1 MPRGKNYKGRKKKNN
16 KNGNYKKFQTKR
28 QSSVNWPLMPETRL
42 ARVNYTTRIRI
53 DPPQVKAGAAE
64 TANNMA
70 IHTFVLNSMF
80 NPDYTTASTV
90 AHSKSGAPK
99 HQPRMYDQWS
109 TFYEYATVV
118 GAKVKMAFTTKQHIQ
133 NFATTHTASGT
144 LTGIPIVREPY
155 PCAIGFLAKEYER
168 NVSPSLRFDDVCEK
182 KQIVMRKTRNVA
194 GTYNMTAKWSLKRDP
209 LYKTELHQSN
219 DNGSDVSW
227 GASFGQDV
235 GENNRRYLH
244 IFANPLTTVDDEDP
258 QPIDILVQM
267 EQIILLSNLRD
278 VAQSH

>member
-1 MPRGKNYKGRKKKNN
+1 MPKGKKYNKKKKNS
-16 KNGNYKKFQTKR
+16 GNRKQFQTRR

-42 ARVNYTTRIRI
+42 AKVNYTTRIRI
-53 DPPQVKAGAAE
+53 DPPQVNAGNLE

-70 IHTFVLNSMF
+70 IHTFVLNSMY
-80 NPDYTTASTV
+80 NPDYTTGSTT

-109 TFYEYATVV
+109 QFYEYATVV
-118 GAKVKMAFTTKQHIQ
+118 GAKARMAFTTKQHIQ

-155 PCAIGFLAKEYER
+155 PCAIGFLKPEYER
-168 NVSPSLRFDDVCEK
+168 NVAPSLRFDDACEK
-182 KQIVMRKTRNVA
+182 KEIVMRKTKNVA
-194 GTYNMTAKWSLKRDP
+194 GTYNMTAKWSLKKDP

-227 GASFGQDV
+227 GASFGSDI
-235 GENNRRYLH
+235 GTNNKRYLH
-244 IFANPLTTVDDEDP
+244 IFANPLSTFDDEDP
-258 QPIDILVQM
+258 QPIDVLVQL

-278 VAQSH
+278 IAQSH

>member
-1 MPRGKNYKGRKKKNN
+1 MPAKKKYNRKKKTRTR
-16 KNGNYKKFQTKR
+16 KQFQTRR

-42 ARVNYTTRIRI
+42 AKVNYTTRIQI

-70 IHTFVLNSMF
+70 IHTFVLNSMY
-80 NPDYTTASTV
+80 NPDYTTAATV

-118 GAKVKMAFTTKQHIQ
+118 GAKVRMAFTTKQHIQ
-133 NFATTHTASGT
+133 NFATTHTQGGT
-144 LTGIPIVREPY
+144 LTGIPVVREPY
-155 PCAIGFLAKEYER
+155 PVAIGFLKPEYER
-168 NVSPSLRFDDVCEK
+168 NKTPAMRFDDALEK
-182 KQIVMRKTRNVA
+182 KEIVMRKTRNKA
-194 GTYNMTAKWSLKRDP
+194 GTYHMTAKWSLKQDP

-227 GASFGQDV
+227 GASFGTDV
-235 GENNRRYLH
+235 SENNRRYLH
-244 IFANPLTTVDDEDP
+244 IFTNPLTTVDDEDP
-258 QPIDILVQM
+258 MPIDILVQL